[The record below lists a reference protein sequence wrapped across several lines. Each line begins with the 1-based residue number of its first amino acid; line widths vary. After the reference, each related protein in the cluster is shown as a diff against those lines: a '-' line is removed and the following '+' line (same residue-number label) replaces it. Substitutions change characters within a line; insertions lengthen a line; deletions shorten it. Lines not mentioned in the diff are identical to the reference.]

1 VKRRT
6 PSGQFR
12 AVDGLDAAVS
22 PGNAS
27 YDFNVVRAEKSI
39 EPVRVLFVDH
49 TAQLGGGEIALRNLL
64 NYLDPRRVTATV
76 ILCAQGPL
84 VDQLERNNHE
94 VHVLQLSSHI
104 AQTRKD
110 SLGWKSLLRFR
121 EIGASLAFVWR
132 MARYIRM
139 LKIDVVHTNSLKAHL
154 LGGMAARLARRP
166 LIWHLRDRIAT
177 DYLPRPAV
185 LLVRVL
191 SKVLPQAVIANSQ
204 ATLETIIPKL
214 RQTSAASYGFRVIHD
229 GCVLPEK
236 SEDAQED
243 GSSCIGMV
251 GRISPWKGQH
261 VFIKAAAI
269 VSRQFPCT
277 RFKII
282 GAPLFSEL
290 AYERELHQLA
300 ASLQLERNLTF
311 TGFVDDIASAIA
323 RLQMVV
329 HASTVGEPFG
339 QVIIEGMAAGK
350 PIIATRSG
358 GIPEIVVSEVTGLM
372 VPVEDE
378 RALADAMITLLR
390 DPRRAAQM
398 GAQGRERVRNFF
410 TIERHAL
417 AIEQVYEDVL
427 RSTRTDSSRLNQ
439 ETLERA

>member
-1 VKRRT
+1 VP
-6 PSGQFR
+6 PS
-12 AVDGLDAAVS
+12 D
-22 PGNAS
+22 AS
-27 YDFNVVRAEKSI
+27 YELNIVSAEKTI
-39 EPVRVLFVDH
+39 EPIRVLFVDH

-64 NYLDPRRVTATV
+64 NYLDPQRVTATV
-76 ILCAQGPL
+76 IVCAQGPL
-84 VDQLERNNHE
+84 VDQLARNNHK

-110 SLGWKSLLRFR
+110 SLGWKSLLRFK

-132 MARYIRM
+132 LARYIRK

-185 LLVRVL
+185 LFVRVL
-191 SKVLPQAVIANSQ
+191 SRVLPHAVIANSQ
-204 ATLETIIPKL
+204 ATLETIIPKS
-214 RQTSAASYGFRVIHD
+214 RQTSATSHGFRVIHD
-229 GCVLPEK
+229 GCVWPDRCEEAHDK
-236 SEDAQED
+236 
-243 GSSCIGMV
+243 GSTCIGMV

-269 VSRQFPCT
+269 VSRQFPYAK
-277 RFKII
+277 FKII
-282 GAPLFSEL
+282 GAPLFSETS
-290 AYERELHQLA
+290 YEKELHQLA
-300 ASLQLERNLTF
+300 ASLDLERSLTF
-311 TGFVDDIASAIA
+311 TGFVDDIASAIG

-329 HASTVGEPFG
+329 HASIVGEPFG
-339 QVIIEGMAAGK
+339 QVVIEGMAAGK
-350 PIIATRSG
+350 PIIATRAG
-358 GIPEIVVSEVTGLM
+358 GIPEIVVSEVTGLL
-372 VPVEDE
+372 VPIEDE
-378 RALADAMITLLR
+378 HALADAMITLLR

-398 GAQGRERVRNFF
+398 GAQGRERVRSFF
-410 TIERHAL
+410 TMERHAL